1 MPTTIHSLN
10 LDVIV
15 SAGARLDLV
24 ICDLCT
30 LADRLGLTVR
40 TEFNSHPISA
50 SPGET
55 PEHVRACWDRGRAN
69 DAKYA
74 LSSGQALTARTS

>member
-10 LDVIV
+10 LDVTV
-15 SAGARLDLV
+15 SAGARLEQV
-24 ICDLCT
+24 IIDLCT

-40 TEFNSHPISA
+40 TEFNGRPISA
-50 SPGET
+50 SPGDT

-69 DAKYA
+69 DRKYG
-74 LSSGQALTARTS
+74 LQG

>member
-1 MPTTIHSLN
+1 MPTTVYSLN

-15 SAGARLDLV
+15 SDGARLERV
-24 ICDLCT
+24 IVDLCT

-40 TEFNSHPISA
+40 TAFNSHPISA
-50 SPGET
+50 SPGDT
-55 PEHVRACWDRGRAN
+55 AEHVRACWDRARAN

-74 LSSGQALTARTS
+74 LPIPVKP